1 MKLKFNSNKQLGF
14 LVSYPGS
21 EDQMLQKYYQKLA
34 THFENQINKSGG
46 IAGCRIKIYK
56 YAFNSADQFFEKINT
71 NEDIH
76 FIQQNPYDS
85 DKNLNHINID
95 NYFFFDDIE
104 KGGFDPSKHDLGGK
118 GKWNYFD
125 LSSISIKGWRSELRS
140 VFPDKKMYVIV
151 NSSYLEKDRSK
162 IHPKTAK
169 IEDYLSEAKTFFGDF
184 NMDIAPFEDLH
195 LNTEKLKNFLKNLN
209 DDEYVIV
216 SNRIHPI
223 DAQPGKEG
231 TLLYQIEE
239 SVLKKLYDDVH
250 LAYTST
256 ESSGRM
262 ISIGLQNE
270 EAFRVLTNKSSLYRK
285 TLLSLKD
292 PSFQSYIRLQ
302 DLYSEIDS
310 DMDQNIADTLAENHI
325 LFDQLNLI
333 KYIFDKQEYKYTDR
347 ASFLME
353 CSKRLKFLNGIDDVF
368 IGDNANLQFDEL
380 HKNIFIGSLLIEYRR
395 NSLENNLIDTTLFKR
410 QESLLGSKAS
420 ASGVQVSYVNIDVL
434 KIKDISIEEG
444 TFVAKFYFELTT
456 PFLAGI
462 DILSFNNSTL
472 DSTASIIKFDE
483 SNIDEEYY
491 HFRYLVEDKFS
502 FNPIADNYPF
512 DSQMIFISYSI
523 INPENHGLLQPIQR
537 HDVDEI
543 FELDGWHITSS
554 RSGIF
559 REKIKKKSTLGLPS
573 VSVFETNRIGWILK
587 RASSMTLLKVLIPLS
602 FLWSLV
608 IYGLFLPIENLD
620 RSVGVIT
627 TSFLSAIA
635 LYFSTERPQP
645 LKMTVI
651 DYIFA
656 SFYLTVG
663 ASSIAVFS
671 LNFFPD
677 VYDDYMSFI
686 KYLLPISAFFIF
698 SFIRKRIRSKAYLP
712 KMR

>member
-1 MKLKFNSNKQLGF
+1 MNLRFHSNEQLGF
-14 LVSYPGS
+14 LVSYPES
-21 EDQMLQKYYQKLA
+21 DDQKLQKYYQKLA
-34 THFENQINKSGG
+34 AHFEAQINKSGG
-46 IAGCRIKIYK
+46 IAGCKIKIYK
-56 YAFNSADQFFEKINT
+56 YTLDSTNQFLEKIDAHK
-71 NEDIH
+71 DIH
-76 FIQQNPYDS
+76 FIQRLPYDD
-85 DKNLNHINID
+85 DKNLNHINLD

-104 KGGFDPSKHDLGGK
+104 KAGFDPSKHNIAGK

-125 LSSISIKGWRSELRS
+125 LSSLSNKGWRSELRS
-140 VFPDKKMYVIV
+140 IFPDKKMYVIV
-151 NSSYLEKDRSK
+151 NSSYFEKDTSK
-162 IHPKTAK
+162 IHLKTAK
-169 IEDYLSEAKTFFGDF
+169 VEDYLSEAKTFFGDF
-184 NMDIAPFEDLH
+184 NMDIMPFEDLH
-195 LNTEKLKNFLKNLN
+195 LNTEKLKDFLKSLN
-209 DDEYVIV
+209 NDEFVIV
-216 SNRIHPI
+216 SNRILPI
-223 DAQPGKEG
+223 DCQPGSEG
-231 TLLYQIEE
+231 SFLNQMEYSTLT
-239 SVLKKLYDDVH
+239 KLFDDVH

-256 ESSGRM
+256 KSSGRM

-270 EAFRVLTNKSSLYRK
+270 EAFRILTNKSSLNRK
-285 TLLSLKD
+285 AFLSLR
-292 PSFQSYIRLQ
+292 PPIFQSYIRLQ
-302 DLYSEIDS
+302 DLYFEIDS

-325 LFDQLNLI
+325 LFDQLNLM

-353 CSKRLKFLNGIDDVF
+353 CSKRLEFLNGIDDVF
-368 IGDNANLQFDEL
+368 IGDNVNLQFDEL
-380 HKNIFIGSLLIEYRR
+380 HRNIFIGSLLLESRR

-410 QESLLGSKAS
+410 QASLLGSKAS
-420 ASGVQVSYVNIDVL
+420 DIGVQVSYVNIDVL

-472 DSTASIIKFDE
+472 DSTASIIKYDE
-483 SNIDEEYY
+483 SKIDEEYY

-523 INPENHGLLQPIQR
+523 INSENHGLLQPIQR
-537 HDVDEI
+537 HDVDSI

-559 REKIKKKSTLGLPS
+559 REKIKKKSVLGPPS
-573 VSVFETNRIGWILK
+573 VSVFETNRIGWALK

-671 LNFFPD
+671 LNFFPE

-686 KYLLPISAFFIF
+686 KFLLPISAFFIF
-698 SFIRKRIRSKAYLP
+698 GFIRKRIRSNAYQP